1 MRDAESK
8 MYLIYPVLY
17 NMKKP
22 ITIEMKA
29 QRKKQDRNKTLADF
43 LSIKNNK
50 RKSTTPTITNKNANK
65 YL

>member
-1 MRDAESK
+1 MRDAEGK

-17 NMKKP
+17 SIKKP
-22 ITIEMKA
+22 ITIEMEA

-50 RKSTTPTITNKNANK
+50 RRSTTPVITNKNANK